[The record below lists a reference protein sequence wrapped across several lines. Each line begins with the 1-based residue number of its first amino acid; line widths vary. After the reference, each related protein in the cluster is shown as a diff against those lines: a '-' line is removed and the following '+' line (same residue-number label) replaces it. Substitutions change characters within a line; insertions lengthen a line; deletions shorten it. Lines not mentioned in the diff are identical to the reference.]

1 MHEKTGAAFKHT
13 KEYLESLVTVGSV
26 FLSFVSVFT
35 LMFNLGTK
43 SLFKLLTRGLVVSCV
58 FLYVHRLRSTIGDRQ
73 KWKKYC

>member
-43 SLFKLLTRGLVVSCV
+43 SLFKLFTS
-58 FLYVHRLRSTIGDRQ
+58 
-73 KWKKYC
+73 